1 MMLVSIKDTKSLSF
15 GRPAPAVNK
24 DVAIRD
30 VKILVNDN
38 QSTLISKFP
47 EDFELWQV
55 GEFHEDTGILDS
67 KLEVICNL
75 GSLKEAQ

>member
-1 MMLVSIKDTKSLSF
+1 MMLFSIKDSKSLSF
-15 GRPAPAVNK
+15 GKPAPAVNM

-38 QSTLISKFP
+38 QSTLVSKFP

-55 GEFHEDTGILDS
+55 GVFHEDTGLIES
-67 KLEVICNL
+67 KLEYILNL
-75 GSLKEAQ
+75 GSLKESK